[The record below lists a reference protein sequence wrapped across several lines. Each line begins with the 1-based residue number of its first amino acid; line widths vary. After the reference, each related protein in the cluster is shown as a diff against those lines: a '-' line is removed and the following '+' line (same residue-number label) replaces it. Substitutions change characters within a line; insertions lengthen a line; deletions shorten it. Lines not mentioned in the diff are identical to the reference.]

1 MARLLK
7 LIKQLKIISY
17 NIWHYISS
25 MMNMFSISES
35 QALFYLIICIYLF
48 VGKKCIFSEIIK

>member
-1 MARLLK
+1 
-7 LIKQLKIISY
+7 
-17 NIWHYISS
+17 
-25 MMNMFSISES
+25 MNMFSISES